1 MARQQPALVVI
12 SEDPRVSHRAN
23 EAMRIALGIV
33 AGDNEV
39 HVVLTGPAVHLLDE
53 DTDDLVDGDDIAKF
67 RAALKKLGV
76 PVPRRG
82 RAAHRARLERRRPS
96 GGAVSRGPDRRAR
109 APRHAVHRLLMA
121 AFLHLLK
128 ADSAAALAA
137 SVIEPNLAEPDAASR
152 WCCSTARSPR
162 RCRPA

>member
-1 MARQQPALVVI
+1 MSQNQPTLVVI

-23 EAMRIALGIV
+23 EAIRIALRIV

-76 PVPRRG
+76 TFHVEGALPTAPGWNADRHPVDSVSRAQIAALVPRATRY
-82 RAAHRARLERRRPS
+82 L
-96 GGAVSRGPDRRAR
+96 V
-109 APRHAVHRLLMA
+109 
-121 AFLHLLK
+121 F
-128 ADSAAALAA
+128 
-137 SVIEPNLAEPDAASR
+137 
-152 WCCSTARSPR
+152 
-162 RCRPA
+162 